1 LVAQDL
7 RRRSVNLGRSGLERV
22 TIAVFLGTK
31 WLRNRE
37 EIIPILEFCSATL
50 TTTQPL
56 PHVGNCDD
64 ADVWLDGA
72 LLAKG
77 FS

>member
-1 LVAQDL
+1 
-7 RRRSVNLGRSGLERV
+7 LERV
-22 TIAVFLGTK
+22 TIASAFGTER
-31 WLRNRE
+31 LRNRE

-56 PHVGNCDD
+56 PHVGSGGD

-77 FS
+77 IS